1 MAWSKFPYPDD
12 AYEYTPVTLEKAW
25 GQLHAGDVEPFPGQ
39 AALVDAWRDFHAG
52 RFEAATHSGL
62 KQGMGGYTVAAKATC
77 IHANYLETGKGRKQ
91 ALFDAVVAR
100 CEELQ
105 AAQPDNANG
114 YYWHAYAL
122 GRRAQS
128 LSVLAA
134 LSQGIGSRIRHSLE
148 TVLSLAPE
156 HADAHIALGVYH
168 AEVVTKVGGVVAGLT
183 YGASREASIRHFER
197 ALALNPDSA
206 IAHVEYA
213 NALAMLDRK
222 DGLERALDLCTKAS
236 GLTPRDAME
245 RLDIELA
252 RQELKE

>member
-12 AYEYTPVTLEKAW
+12 AYEYTPLSLKKTW
-25 GQLHAGDVEPFPGQ
+25 GRLHAGDVEPFPAR

-52 RFEAATHSGL
+52 RFDAATHYGL
-62 KQGMGGYTVAAKATC
+62 KEGIAGYTVAAKATC
-77 IHANYLETGKGRKQ
+77 IHAQYLEKARGRKN
-91 ALFDAVVAR
+91 ALFDAVAAR

-105 AAQPDNANG
+105 AEQPGNPNA

-122 GRRAQS
+122 GRRAQG

-134 LSQGIGSRIRHSLE
+134 LSQGIGSKIRHALE
-148 TVLSLAPE
+148 TVIRLAPA

-183 YGASREASIRHFER
+183 YGASREASIHHFER

-206 IAHVEYA
+206 IAHIEYA

-222 DGLERALDLCTKAS
+222 AGLGRALDLCTKAS
-236 GLTPRDAME
+236 TLKPCDAME
-245 RLDIELA
+245 RLDSELA
-252 RQELKE
+252 RQELTD